1 MLTLI
6 YCSESSLNILL
17 VLNVI
22 YLRHSVLIYYSVH
35 QCDLTA
41 LKQLLQKLKVAYN
54 NSSRRFLIL
63 PWRNS
68 ASEMF
73 ANLSIPSFDELLR
86 ILALVF
92 GQGSLFQTNCL
103 YQAFI
108 IQRVVFIHKWTWL
121 DNLLFMFP
129 P

>member
-1 MLTLI
+1 M
-6 YCSESSLNILL
+6 
-17 VLNVI
+17 LNVI

-35 QCDLTA
+35 QCGLTA
-41 LKQLLQKLKVAYN
+41 LKQLLKKLKVAYN
-54 NSSRRFLIL
+54 NSSRRFMIL

-68 ASEMF
+68 ASERF

-86 ILALVF
+86 ILVLVF

-108 IQRVVFIHKWTWL
+108 IQRVVFIHISGPGWIICYSCFPHRMLTSL
-121 DNLLFMFP
+121 DF
-129 P
+129 